1 MTPKEAIEYL
11 NIMKLSTED
20 DSVGEIKK
28 EVCDIAIEALE
39 KQVEYQNRI
48 KHLITIIENICKDS
62 RERHIDDEHCG
73 LCEYDGAYIGESGDW
88 CNECPGFDKD
98 DCFELSN
105 RFKSRYIDWSEGE

>member
-39 KQVEYQNRI
+39 KQEKKKPVAGACPC
-48 KHLITIIENICKDS
+48 CKRLLD
-62 RERHIDDEHCG
+62 IFK
-73 LCEYDGAYIGESGDW
+73 
-88 CNECPGFDKD
+88 ECPVCECGQA
-98 DCFELSN
+98 
-105 RFKSRYIDWSEGE
+105 IDWSEEE

>member
-39 KQVEYQNRI
+39 KQIPKKPKKEILTSNAFTQWRKYNCPNCGYFLCSGSSKPVSAQPHC
-48 KHLITIIENICKDS
+48 HL
-62 RERHIDDEHCG
+62 CG
-73 LCEYDGAYIGESGDW
+73 QA
-88 CNECPGFDKD
+88 
-98 DCFELSN
+98 
-105 RFKSRYIDWSEGE
+105 IDWSEEE

>member
-39 KQVEYQNRI
+39 KQI
-48 KHLITIIENICKDS
+48 PKKPIIWD
-62 RERHIDDEHCG
+62 ERTHYAPDEWG
-73 LCEYDGAYIGESGDW
+73 Y
-88 CNECPGFDKD
+88 ECPCCG
-98 DCFELSN
+98 N
-105 RFKSRYIDWSEGE
+105 RDIDYSEHHCECGQAIDWSEEE